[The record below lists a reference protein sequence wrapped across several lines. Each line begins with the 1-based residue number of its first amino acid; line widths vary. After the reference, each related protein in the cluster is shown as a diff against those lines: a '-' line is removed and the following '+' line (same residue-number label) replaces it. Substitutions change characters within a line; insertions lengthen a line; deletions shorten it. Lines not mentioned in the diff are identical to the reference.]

1 MHGGLRRFE
10 LAAQFV
16 DLATQLIALA
26 QDVAHAEQVAGG
38 KAVRGLGVVELSAHE
53 AEAFEL
59 RVNVHQFTRE
69 HGKQLLDGQRCP
81 VVAFPSSEGARID
94 AADLGGGFDAQAR
107 TDEAQVT
114 QGAAR
119 HPDR

>member
-1 MHGGLRRFE
+1 MHGGLQR
-10 LAAQFV
+10 L
-16 DLATQLIALA
+16 DLATQLVALA
-26 QDVAHAEQVAGG
+26 QDVAHAEQFTRSD
-38 KAVRGLGVVELSAHE
+38 AVRRLAVVEPAALK
-53 AEAFEL
+53 AEALEL

-69 HGKQLLDGQRCP
+69 HGEQLLDGQRCP

-94 AADLGGGFDAQAR
+94 AADLGGGFDTQAR
-107 TDEAQVT
+107 ADEAQVA